1 MARSLPYPLELID
14 ETLDI
19 NATDN
24 YDLTLELSE
33 AGVSLAVLDLLRGK
47 YVMLRHYPREDEAG
61 TPVRSFAETVGSDDF
76 LRRRYRKVFI
86 VAPSLNATMIPAAV
100 YETGLREDYFRFNF
114 SGADSGTII
123 ANTLHFPE
131 AVVLFSPSRE
141 VTESISGRWRDVSP
155 WHHTKPLLS
164 HVSAV
169 CRTNDGCYVHIHF
182 EKDFVT
188 VVAAEKR
195 TLTFCNSFAVSSPQD
210 GAYYLFSVLD
220 RNGIRHDETIN
231 VSGAVEPYGE
241 AHIALLSFAQNVRF
255 ASPVIRHGF
264 SYVMNEVQL
273 HRWLNL
279 FTAASCE

>member
-1 MARSLPYPLELID
+1 MARSQPYPLELID
-14 ETLDI
+14 ETLNI

-33 AGVSLAVLDLLRGK
+33 EGVSFAVLDLLRDK
-47 YVMLRHYPREDEAG
+47 YVMLRHYPHDDESVTTG
-61 TPVRSFAETVGSDDF
+61 RRFAEIIEADDF
-76 LRRRYRKVFI
+76 LMRRYRKVFI
-86 VAPSLNATMIPAAV
+86 IAPSLNATLIPAAV
-100 YETGLREDYFRFNF
+100 YENGLREDYFRFNF
-114 SGADSGTII
+114 STADCGVIVS
-123 ANTLHFPE
+123 NSLPFPD

-141 VTESISGRWRDVSP
+141 VTESIPARWREISP

-188 VVAAEKR
+188 VITAEKR
-195 TLTFCNSFAVSSPQD
+195 NLTFCNSFATSSPQD
-210 GAYYLFSVLD
+210 GAYYLFSVMD
-220 RNGIRHDETIN
+220 RNGIRHDETIL
-231 VSGAVEPYGE
+231 VSGTVEPYGE
-241 AHIALLSFAQNVRF
+241 AHIALLSFAHNVRF
-255 ASPVIRHGF
+255 ASPVIRQSF

>member
-1 MARSLPYPLELID
+1 MARSQPYPLELID

-33 AGVSLAVLDLLRGK
+33 EGVSLAVLDLLRGK
-47 YVMLRHYPREDEAG
+47 YVMLRHYPRENEPGTAG
-61 TPVRSFAETVGSDDF
+61 RSFEETVGSDDF
-76 LRRRYRKVFI
+76 LKRRYRKVFI
-86 VAPSLNATMIPAAV
+86 VAPSLNATLVPTAV
-100 YETGLREDYFRFNF
+100 YENGLREDYFRFNF
-114 SGADSGTII
+114 SSADSGVVI
-123 ANTLHFPE
+123 ANTLPFPD
-131 AVVLFSPSRE
+131 AVVLFSPAKE
-141 VTESISGRWRDVSP
+141 VTECISARWRDVSP

-164 HVSAV
+164 HVSGV
-169 CRTNDGCYVHIHF
+169 CRTNDGCYVHLHF

-188 VVAAEKR
+188 VVTAEKR
-195 TLTFCNSFAVSSPQD
+195 NLTFCNSFVTSSPQD
-210 GAYYLFSVLD
+210 GAYYLFSLLD
-220 RNGIRHDETIN
+220 RNGIRHDETIH